1 MGRYNGRV
9 KTKPEGGV
17 CKLESIIMT
26 DALTKQYNHKVV
38 VNQLDLDVP
47 QGSIYGFLGPNG
59 AGKSTTMKML
69 LGLVKPTNGRI
80 ILLGQSLNAKNRLS
94 ILANTGS
101 LIESPAYY
109 GHLSGKENLQIIC
122 TLRNIPEKEIEYVL
136 KIVRMENQKDK
147 KVRQYSLGMKQRL
160 ALAAALLGR
169 PKLLLLDEPTNGLD
183 PAGISEMRDLICS
196 LPAEYGITVLISSHL
211 LSEIDQMATHVGI
224 IDSGQLIFQDSLAA
238 LHEHSRPRIFL
249 RSTDDRAAYDA
260 LALAKIPAE
269 WNDGRIFL
277 KSAKDEDVVRAVTLL
292 TQAGIGILRIAE
304 RQMSLEDIFLH
315 LTGRQVS
322 L

>member
-1 MGRYNGRV
+1 M
-9 KTKPEGGV
+9 
-17 CKLESIIMT
+17 ESIIMT
-26 DALTKQYNHKVV
+26 DALTKQYSHKTV

-47 QGSIYGFLGPNG
+47 EGSIYGFLGPNG

-69 LGLVKPTNGRI
+69 LGLVKPTSGRMI
-80 ILLGQSLNAKNRLS
+80 MLGQSVNTQNRLE

-122 TLRNIPEKEIEYVL
+122 TLKNVPEKEIEHVL
-136 KIVRMENQKDK
+136 KVVRMENQKDK

-160 ALAAALLGR
+160 ALAAALLGH

-196 LPAEYGITVLISSHL
+196 LPRDYGITVLVSSHL

-224 IDSGQLIFQDSLAA
+224 IDSGQLIFQDSLSV
-238 LHEHSRPRIFL
+238 LHEHSRSHILL
-249 RSTDDRAAYDA
+249 RCDDDRAAFDT
-260 LALAKIPAE
+260 LAHSGILAE
-269 WNDGRIFL
+269 WKDGRIFL
-277 KSAKDEDVVRAVTLL
+277 KSAKDPDVIRAVSLL
-292 TQAGIGILRIAE
+292 TQAGIGVLRITE
-304 RQMSLEDIFLH
+304 HQMSLEDIFFH